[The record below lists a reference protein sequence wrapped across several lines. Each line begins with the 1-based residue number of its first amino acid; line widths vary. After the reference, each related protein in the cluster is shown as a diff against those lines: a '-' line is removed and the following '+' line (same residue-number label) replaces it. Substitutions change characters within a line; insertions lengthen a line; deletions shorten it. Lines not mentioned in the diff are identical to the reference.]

1 MSATGTWVAP
11 TRAFETSLS
20 QLKEWRHLVAAELT
34 AFRRWA
40 IVSRLIDDQTMARI
54 AHLERRLSHERLT
67 VAFVAEYSRGK
78 SELING
84 LFFSDLGD
92 RLLPS
97 GVGRTTLCPM
107 EILWDASKPPGVRV
121 LPIAS
126 RSSERALREFIAE
139 ADQWETIPIDPAKP
153 ETVAAA
159 FQALSQ
165 AITVSAAEAAG
176 LGFAA
181 DLPDR
186 VELPRWRY
194 AIVNFPHPLLAS
206 GLTVLDTPGENALTA
221 EPELTMHRIPDAA
234 AIVFMVAADTGVT
247 VGDEALW
254 KDHIAPIE
262 GLEQTCYIALNKIDM
277 LRDGAKSESQVLEE
291 IDRQVRRTADALG
304 VQPTRVFALSAL
316 QGYTARL
323 AGDRDGLMR
332 SRVYRLE
339 QALAKGMVHQR
350 RVDHA
355 AAVLAETRAIFNEAR
370 ALLESRIAFAR
381 EQRDEL
387 LALQGKN
394 QKLVEVLAKKAAVER
409 GRIEKA
415 RTEIS
420 ALRSMHNR
428 FAEQLDRVL
437 NPAAIRE
444 AGIQTRLAV
453 LNTRFSGSI
462 GQTIDGFFAHARGN
476 LERAIF
482 VIAEVRAM
490 IANAKAKFG
499 QDYGMVIEAAPEF
512 ATERFLIELERIED
526 QCGDDFR
533 SATSL
538 LMRGRKTLGSLFFD
552 TVALKVIHVFEIA
565 DREVRTWMASFIRP
579 LDAQLNAFQEQTN
592 ARIEGMGR
600 IQNAETDLVARLGE
614 LELLVGEV
622 DGQRQ
627 QLERHRERLAA
638 LLAVEREHSLA

>member
-1 MSATGTWVAP
+1 M
-11 TRAFETSLS
+11 E
-20 QLKEWRHLVAAELT
+20 
-34 AFRRWA
+34 
-40 IVSRLIDDQTMARI
+40 SRL
-54 AHLERRLSHERLT
+54 
-67 VAFVAEYSRGK
+67 AF
-78 SELING
+78 
-84 LFFSDLGD
+84 
-92 RLLPS
+92 
-97 GVGRTTLCPM
+97 T
-107 EILWDASKPPGVRV
+107 
-121 LPIAS
+121 
-126 RSSERALREFIAE
+126 
-139 ADQWETIPIDPAKP
+139 
-153 ETVAAA
+153 
-159 FQALSQ
+159 
-165 AITVSAAEAAG
+165 
-176 LGFAA
+176 
-181 DLPDR
+181 
-186 VELPRWRY
+186 
-194 AIVNFPHPLLAS
+194 
-206 GLTVLDTPGENALTA
+206 
-221 EPELTMHRIPDAA
+221 
-234 AIVFMVAADTGVT
+234 
-247 VGDEALW
+247 
-254 KDHIAPIE
+254 
-262 GLEQTCYIALNKIDM
+262 
-277 LRDGAKSESQVLEE
+277 
-291 IDRQVRRTADALG
+291 
-304 VQPTRVFALSAL
+304 
-316 QGYTARL
+316 
-323 AGDRDGLMR
+323 
-332 SRVYRLE
+332 
-339 QALAKGMVHQR
+339 
-350 RVDHA
+350 
-355 AAVLAETRAIFNEAR
+355 
-370 ALLESRIAFAR
+370 R

-387 LALQGKN
+387 IALQGKN

-512 ATERFLIELERIED
+512 ATERFLIELERIGD

-614 LELLVGEV
+614 LELLVGAV